1 VANEVVSLSSKL
13 RETAELKIEHGRE
26 LMAEG
31 HEMLGR
37 VAVIYGD
44 EQTFGR
50 QLNFDFDE
58 TFNPEIARPGG
69 W

>member
-1 VANEVVSLSSKL
+1 VESEVVSLSSKL
-13 RETAELKIEHGRE
+13 RETAEAKIATGRA
-26 LMAEG
+26 LVAEG

-50 QLNFDFDE
+50 QLNIDYEDNFDPD
-58 TFNPEIARPGG
+58 IARPG